1 LVSVKKGIIVNK
13 KIMKKKSI
21 IIVVALYLLSSV
33 GSYVGFSFAGNDS
46 VIPGVTT
53 TETQEEDGESPLS
66 LLLDI
71 DPSEPLDQECPLN
84 GQLYTNTERE
94 AWEKRRPMAV
104 MIENT
109 PDSRPQSGIADS
121 DIVFEAVAEGGV
133 TRFMAFYYCDAQK
146 SDLTL
151 APIRSA
157 RTYYV
162 DYASGFNLPLYV
174 HVGGANVPGPTNALG
189 QIGDYGWNG
198 QTDMNQFS
206 IGYPT
211 FIRDYNRI
219 PGKEIATEHTMVTST
234 EKIWEVADE
243 REWTNMS
250 PERKYGRKVIAAE
263 EWRDG
268 FEGWTFENT
277 PGEVGEVNTVSYE
290 FWSGYNDYSVSWE
303 YSSEQNA
310 YLRSQGGEKH
320 IDMNTDEQVA
330 ASNVV
335 VLLTT
340 EKGPINE
347 KKHMIYGTTGT
358 GDALIFKNGQAV
370 EAEWYKKSRT
380 AELTFKDSKGND
392 IELARGLTWISVVN
406 EVTEV
411 AY

>member
-1 LVSVKKGIIVNK
+1 LLKKDLVIK
-13 KIMKKKSI
+13 KIMQKKSI
-21 IIVVALYLLSSV
+21 LIVAALYVLSSV
-33 GSYVGFSFAGNDS
+33 GSYVGFSFAGNTS
-46 VIPGVTT
+46 IIPGVTT
-53 TETQEEDGESPLS
+53 TQTEEEVGESPLS

-71 DPSEPLDQECPLN
+71 DPNEALDQECPLN

-94 AWEKRRPMAV
+94 AWETRRPMAV

-109 PDSRPQSGIADS
+109 PDSRPQSGLADS

-133 TRFMAFYYCDAQK
+133 TRFMAFFYCGAQK

-162 DYASGFNLPLYV
+162 NYASGFNQPLYV

-189 QIGDYGWNG
+189 QISDYGWNG
-198 QTDMNQFS
+198 QNDMNQFS

-234 EKIWEVADE
+234 EKIWEVAEE

-250 PERKYGRKVIAAE
+250 PERKYGRTIVEAE
-263 EWRDG
+263 DWKEDY
-268 FEGWTFENT
+268 EGWTFENT
-277 PGEVGEVNTVSYE
+277 PGEKGSVNTISYE

-303 YSSEQNA
+303 YDGEING
-310 YLRSQGGEKH
+310 YKRSQGGEDH
-320 IDMNTDEQVA
+320 IDMNTDARVTA
-330 ASNVV
+330 ANVI

-340 EKGPINE
+340 EEGGIWYFWYWRCLN
-347 KKHMIYGTTGT
+347 
-358 GDALIFKNGQAV
+358 LQ
-370 EAEWYKKSRT
+370 EWSSYRSR
-380 AELTFKDSKGND
+380 
-392 IELARGLTWISVVN
+392 VV
-406 EVTEV
+406 
-411 AY
+411 